1 MRCGERDAGVV
12 EAEGFVPFGG
22 VAAGEE
28 SEGGVGAGVGEPPG
42 AACGGA
48 GDSVGAI
55 GASEAVGGGLLI
67 TGFAT
72 LAHS

>member
-1 MRCGERDAGVV
+1 MSDYVV
-12 EAEGFVPFGG
+12 CHSIGSLHRWYKSDSRHGSA
-22 VAAGEE
+22 
-28 SEGGVGAGVGEPPG
+28 
-42 AACGGA
+42 GGA
-48 GDSVGAI
+48 VATVGAI